1 MSEWKE
7 YISVENL
14 TLVVAIATL
23 LVSIAAFIVAKRAYR
38 YTRKHDRQTLLEKIE
53 SKKAQLEAIESIMGF
68 GAVDHSQM
76 GNMMA
81 QQSALKSEIE
91 LLKRQL

>member
-7 YISVENL
+7 YINVEVL
-14 TLVVAIATL
+14 TLIVAFTTL
-23 LVSIAAFIVAKRAYR
+23 IVSIAAFIVAKRAYR

-53 SKKAQLEAIESIMGF
+53 SKKAQLKAIENIMGF

-91 LLKRQL
+91 LLKRLL

>member
-23 LVSIAAFIVAKRAYR
+23 LVSIAAFIVAKRA
-38 YTRKHDRQTLLEKIE
+38 
-53 SKKAQLEAIESIMGF
+53 
-68 GAVDHSQM
+68 
-76 GNMMA
+76 
-81 QQSALKSEIE
+81 
-91 LLKRQL
+91 